1 MSIDAIYV
9 HVEEGGKHGK
19 VKDNVVLETDDCL
32 WVVHESWC
40 HVKSPALNRQP
51 LQGQETQG
59 HFLAPSY

>member
-1 MSIDAIYV
+1 
-9 HVEEGGKHGK
+9 
-19 VKDNVVLETDDCL
+19 
-32 WVVHESWC
+32 VHESWC